1 MEKTF
6 TTLDIYLSAFL
17 SLHNLEPSLDIK
29 NGKVI
34 FVFNASDDLYRVM
47 GLFNS
52 NQDTPC
58 LDLITE
64 IKTLR
69 GKMLSAKETRNGN
82 GERYGQSFAR

>member
-1 MEKTF
+1 MTKTF

-17 SLHNLEPSLDIK
+17 SLHNLEPTLDIK

-34 FVFNASDDLYRVM
+34 FVFDASDDLYRVM